1 MAYDVCCKAIA
12 NSATGLKDALR
23 GRAGFGA
30 KMRPRRRALVFG
42 MLGLRIARLAIAA
55 WGVIAPAAACAQ
67 SYPSKPIRLIV
78 PFAAG
83 GPIDVMGRLV
93 AQSLSSGLGQQVV
106 VDNRPGA
113 SGAIG
118 TRAAA
123 SAEPDG
129 YTLLIGSVTTLATGP
144 LLAKNVGYDPLKDF
158 VPIALIASTPFAL
171 VVAPS
176 LPADTPGALIAYAH
190 ANPGK
195 LNFGTPV
202 GTLAHLTGELFRI
215 KAGIE
220 VVVIPYQGAATAVTD
235 LLAGQVDM
243 TFEPTSVLVAHIH
256 DAKVRPLAVTSAAR
270 IVQIPDVPTMIES
283 GLADFTSYS
292 WTGLVAP
299 AGTPAAIVERL
310 NAAINQGLKS
320 PDMTSNLDR
329 LGAETRVGSARA
341 FAAFIAEETQ
351 KWGAIVKSAGVKLD

>member
-1 MAYDVCCKAIA
+1 
-12 NSATGLKDALR
+12 
-23 GRAGFGA
+23 
-30 KMRPRRRALVFG
+30 
-42 MLGLRIARLAIAA
+42 MLGLRIVSVAIVALGLLAPSAAR
-55 WGVIAPAAACAQ
+55 AQ
-67 SYPSKPIRLIV
+67 PYPTKPVKLIV

-93 AQSLSSGLGQQVV
+93 AQWLSSALGQQVV

-118 TRAAA
+118 TRAAVA
-123 SAEPDG
+123 AEPDG
-129 YTLLIGSVTTLATGP
+129 HTLLIGSVTTLATGP
-144 LLAKNVGYDPLKDF
+144 LLAKNLGYDPLKDF
-158 VPIALIASTPFAL
+158 VPVALIASTPFAL

-176 LPADTPGALIAYAH
+176 LPADTPGGLIAHAR

-215 KAGIE
+215 KAGID
-220 VVVIPYQGAATAVTD
+220 VVVIPYKGAATAVTD
-235 LLAGQVDM
+235 LIAGQVDM

-256 DAKVRPLAVTSAAR
+256 DAKMRPLAVTSAAR
-270 IVQIPDVPTMIES
+270 IAQLPDVPTMIES

-299 AGTPAAIVERL
+299 AGTPAPIVERL

-320 PDMTSNLDR
+320 PDMTSNLGR
-329 LGAETRVGSARA
+329 LGAQTRVGSPQA

-351 KWGAIVKSAGVKLD
+351 KWGTIMTSAGVKLD

>member
-55 WGVIAPAAACAQ
+55 WGVISPAAACAQ
-67 SYPSKPIRLIV
+67 SYPSKPIKLIV
-78 PFAAG
+78 PFAVG

-123 SAEPDG
+123 AAEPDG
-129 YTLLIGSVTTLATGP
+129 YSLLIGSVTTLATGP

-158 VPIALIASTPFAL
+158 VPVALIASTPFAL

-176 LPADTPGALIAYAH
+176 LPADTPGELIAYAR

-220 VVVIPYQGAATAVTD
+220 VVVIPYKGAATAVTD

-243 TFEPTSVLVAHIH
+243 TFEPTSVFV
-256 DAKVRPLAVTSAAR
+256 AR
-270 IVQIPDVPTMIES
+270 IAQLPDVPTMIES

-351 KWGAIVKSAGVKLD
+351 KWGAIVKAAGVKLD